1 MARLTRGGSEATLC
15 CHKPEH
21 SPLRGAKRESCPGGG
36 RGRAVVW
43 ARAEDPF
50 KSSEV
55 RGLLSPGPGGAFVGS
70 TGQAHPAPRE
80 SGLMSKGSKGL
91 LSPFESRRAPLG
103 AHFVA

>member
-70 TGQAHPAPRE
+70 TGQAHPADGEPGSESWRGWAQASPRE
-80 SGLMSKGSKGL
+80 GLFST
-91 LSPFESRRAPLG
+91 AC
-103 AHFVA
+103 V